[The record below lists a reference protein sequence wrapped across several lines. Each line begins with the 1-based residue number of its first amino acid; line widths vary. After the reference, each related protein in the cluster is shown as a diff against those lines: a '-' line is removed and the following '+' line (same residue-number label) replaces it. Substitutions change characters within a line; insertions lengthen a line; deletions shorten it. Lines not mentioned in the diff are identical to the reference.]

1 MQCNALSLQKKVKGM
16 DLQLTQYMHER
27 VDNEVTSSSISDFEI
42 GDKTFEVGG
51 KNKTKKQIRNAK
63 LGYVV
68 KDDIEYGAE
77 NIIPL
82 WMFGLNY

>member
-1 MQCNALSLQKKVKGM
+1 MQFLLKTAQFAVQFHYLLQKDKRHGF
-16 DLQLTQYMHER
+16 TI
-27 VDNEVTSSSISDFEI
+27 SSI
-42 GDKTFEVGG
+42 EVGG

-63 LGYVV
+63 MGYVV

>member
-1 MQCNALSLQKKVKGM
+1 MNCTTECAIFIKNCTICSAIHYLLQKDKRHGF
-16 DLQLTQYMHER
+16 TI
-27 VDNEVTSSSISDFEI
+27 SSI
-42 GDKTFEVGG
+42 EVGG

-63 LGYVV
+63 MGYVV